1 MSAAPRAAAAPARP
15 GPATP
20 GPAMGGGRI
29 AELPPAVADAIAAGE
44 VIERPASA
52 IKELLENACDAG
64 ARRIEVEVEGAGL
77 SRIRVRDDGLGM
89 TPAELPI
96 AFRRHATSKLRGLED
111 LSALHSYGFRGEAL
125 PSLAAVAALEC
136 TSRPAAERLGARLRI
151 GAGIEPDARPGTE
164 PVGAPPGTEPV
175 GAPPGTE
182 PVGAP
187 PGTTIE
193 LRDLFARQPARLRF
207 LPGPRSER
215 AAIARVCGDT
225 ALARPEIALR
235 LRLDGRELLAT
246 PGLPP
251 ERHDEAART
260 GSRRAALA
268 QIWGPET
275 AAAALPFAAE
285 RELEAGGV
293 LRVSGLAA
301 PPPHGRAR
309 RDGLR
314 LFVNGRPITPGALAH
329 AVEGAY
335 AELLPRGRRPLAAV
349 FVEAPPSRV
358 DANVHPAKA
367 TVKLADERALFSLLQ
382 RALRETLLGRP
393 ALGGRAPGGA
403 EEAMPGGAAQVAR
416 PPDFLRR
423 DPAGPDG
430 DGPDGR
436 WRRLQ
441 RLRALGGETPQ
452 AETGAAP
459 DAAQPDW
466 PNPNRPQPDW
476 PPLDP
481 AGPDPTGP
489 GPAAGRERGLP
500 GLPLLRLVGQ
510 LRATFL
516 VAEGPEGMLL
526 VDQHAAHER
535 VVYERLLAR
544 RGAAPSEQGASQQQ
558 APEQQALL
566 EPVLVELG
574 AAQAAALAG
583 HDAALAALGFT
594 LEPFGERALRVRALP
609 LALLGG
615 GPLAGA
621 TGAGAG
627 ARVRAAL
634 ESILDDL
641 GDPDAVRGG
650 RHDPVAA
657 SAACHG
663 SVRAG
668 MTLAPSEMAALLRDL
683 EACHNPHTC
692 PHGRPTFVGFP
703 AADLERQF
711 GRR

>member
-1 MSAAPRAAAAPARP
+1 MSAAPRAAS
-15 GPATP
+15 
-20 GPAMGGGRI
+20 GPAMPGPTMGAGRI

-96 AFRRHATSKLRGLED
+96 AFRRHATSKLRELED
-111 LSALHSYGFRGEAL
+111 LAALHSYGFRGEAL

-136 TSRPAAERLGARLRI
+136 ISRPAAERLGARLRI
-151 GAGIEPDARPGTE
+151 GAGIEP
-164 PVGAPPGTEPV
+164 GAPLGV
-175 GAPPGTE
+175 E

-215 AAIARVCGDT
+215 AAIARVCGDA

-235 LRLDGRELLAT
+235 LRLEGRELLAT

-251 ERHDEAART
+251 GRDDDAART

-285 RELEAGGV
+285 REIEAGVV

-335 AELLPRGRRPLAAV
+335 AELLPRGRRPLAVV
-349 FVEAPPSRV
+349 FLEAPPWRV

-382 RALRETLLGRP
+382 RSLREALLGRP
-393 ALGGRAPGGA
+393 ALGRRAPEGA
-403 EEAMPGGAAQVAR
+403 EEGMPGDVAQGPARDDDGGALAAQMTP

-423 DPAGPDG
+423 DPAGPGG
-430 DGPDGR
+430 DEAGGDEADGR

-441 RLRALGGETPQ
+441 RLRALGGAAPPGE
-452 AETGAAP
+452 AGAAP
-459 DAAQPDW
+459 DAPQSDWAQSDW
-466 PNPNRPQPDW
+466 PQSDRPMPD
-476 PPLDP
+476 
-481 AGPDPTGP
+481 
-489 GPAAGRERGLP
+489 PAAGRERALP

-544 RGAAPSEQGASQQQ
+544 RGAAPSQQQ

-621 TGAGAG
+621 AGTGSG

-641 GDPDAVRGG
+641 SDPDAVRG
-650 RHDPVAA
+650 RQHDPVAA

>member
-1 MSAAPRAAAAPARP
+1 MSAAPRAASVAARP
-15 GPATP
+15 GPTMDA
-20 GPAMGGGRI
+20 GRI

-111 LSALHSYGFRGEAL
+111 LAALHSYGFRGEAL

-151 GAGIEPDARPGTE
+151 GAGIEPGAPLGTA
-164 PVGAPPGTEPV
+164 PVGAPPGI
-175 GAPPGTE
+175 E

-251 ERHDEAART
+251 ERDDEAART

-275 AAAALPFAAE
+275 AAAALSFAAE

-349 FVEAPPSRV
+349 FLEAPPWRV

-382 RALRETLLGRP
+382 RSLREALLGRP
-393 ALGGRAPGGA
+393 ALGGRAPQGA
-403 EEAMPGGAAQVAR
+403 EEGMPGDVAQDTPEGAAQMAR

-423 DPAGPDG
+423 DPAGPGVDEA
-430 DGPDGR
+430 DGR

-441 RLRALGGETPQ
+441 RLRALGGEAPPG
-452 AETGAAP
+452 EPGAAP
-459 DAAQPDW
+459 DAAQLDW
-466 PNPNRPQPDW
+466 PQSDRPMPD
-476 PPLDP
+476 
-481 AGPDPTGP
+481 
-489 GPAAGRERGLP
+489 PAAGRERALP

-544 RGAAPSEQGASQQQ
+544 RGAAT
-558 APEQQALL
+558 PEQQALL

-583 HDAALAALGFT
+583 HDAALAALGFR

-621 TGAGAG
+621 AGTGSG

-650 RHDPVAA
+650 QHDPVAA

-683 EACHNPHTC
+683 EACRNPHTC

>member
-1 MSAAPRAAAAPARP
+1 MSAAPRAAAVAAL
-15 GPATP
+15 
-20 GPAMGGGRI
+20 GGGRI

-151 GAGIEPDARPGTE
+151 GARIEP
-164 PVGAPPGTEPV
+164 GAPPGAEPA
-175 GAPPGTE
+175 GAPPGIE

-215 AAIARVCGDT
+215 AAIARVCGDA

-251 ERHDEAART
+251 ERDDEAART

-275 AAAALPFAAE
+275 AAAALSFAAE
-285 RELEAGGV
+285 RELEAGVV

-349 FVEAPPSRV
+349 FLEAPPWRV

-382 RALRETLLGRP
+382 RALREALLGRP

-403 EEAMPGGAAQVAR
+403 GEAMPGEVAQGPARDDDGGAMAAGMTR

-423 DPAGPDG
+423 DLVAPDG
-430 DGPDGR
+430 DAPDGGVPGVDEPDGR

-441 RLRALGGETPQ
+441 RLRALGGETPPG
-452 AETGAAP
+452 EPGAAP
-459 DAAQPDW
+459 DASQSDRPTPDW
-466 PNPNRPQPDW
+466 AA
-476 PPLDP
+476 LDP
-481 AGPDPTGP
+481 AGPDPT
-489 GPAAGRERGLP
+489 AGRERALP

-544 RGAAPSEQGASQQQ
+544 RGAAT
-558 APEQQALL
+558 PEQQALL

-621 TGAGAG
+621 AGTGSG

-641 GDPDAVRGG
+641 SDPDAVRG
-650 RHDPVAA
+650 RQHDPVAA

>member
-1 MSAAPRAAAAPARP
+1 MDA
-15 GPATP
+15 
-20 GPAMGGGRI
+20 GRI

-96 AFRRHATSKLRGLED
+96 AFRRHATSKLRELED
-111 LSALHSYGFRGEAL
+111 LAALHSYGFRGEAL

-151 GAGIEPDARPGTE
+151 GAGIEP
-164 PVGAPPGTEPV
+164 

-235 LRLDGRELLAT
+235 LRLEGRELLAT

-251 ERHDEAART
+251 GREDEAART

-349 FVEAPPSRV
+349 FIEAPPWRV

-382 RALRETLLGRP
+382 RSLREALLGRP
-393 ALGGRAPGGA
+393 ALGGRAPQGA
-403 EEAMPGGAAQVAR
+403 EEAMPGDAAQGTPEGAAQMAR

-423 DPAGPDG
+423 DLVAPDRGAPGG
-430 DGPDGR
+430 DEADGR

-441 RLRALGGETPQ
+441 RLRALGGEAPPGE
-452 AETGAAP
+452 AGAAP
-459 DAAQPDW
+459 DAPQLDW
-466 PNPNRPQPDW
+466 PQSDRPM
-476 PPLDP
+476 
-481 AGPDPTGP
+481 PDPT
-489 GPAAGRERGLP
+489 AGRERALP

-544 RGAAPSEQGASQQQ
+544 RGAAT
-558 APEQQALL
+558 PEQQALL

-621 TGAGAG
+621 AGTGSG

-641 GDPDAVRGG
+641 ADPDAVRGG
-650 RHDPVAA
+650 QHDPVAA

-683 EACHNPHTC
+683 EACRNPHTC

>member
-1 MSAAPRAAAAPARP
+1 MSAAPRAAAVAAL
-15 GPATP
+15 
-20 GPAMGGGRI
+20 GGGRI

-111 LSALHSYGFRGEAL
+111 LAALHSYGFRGEAL

-151 GAGIEPDARPGTE
+151 GARIEP
-164 PVGAPPGTEPV
+164 GAPPGAEPA
-175 GAPPGTE
+175 GAPPGIE

-251 ERHDEAART
+251 ERDDEAART

-275 AAAALPFAAE
+275 AAAALSFAAE
-285 RELEAGGV
+285 REIEAGVV

-349 FVEAPPSRV
+349 FLEAPPWRV

-382 RALRETLLGRP
+382 RALREALLGRP

-403 EEAMPGGAAQVAR
+403 GEAMPGEVAQGPARDDDGGAMAAGMTR

-423 DPAGPDG
+423 DLVAPGGGAPGG
-430 DGPDGR
+430 DEADGR

-441 RLRALGGETPQ
+441 RLRALGGETPPGE
-452 AETGAAP
+452 AGAAP
-459 DAAQPDW
+459 DA
-466 PNPNRPQPDW
+466 PQPDW
-476 PPLDP
+476 PQSDWPT
-481 AGPDPTGP
+481 PDPTGP
-489 GPAAGRERGLP
+489 DGAASGRCRDCRCCGWWGSCARPSSSPRGRRGCCWSTSTP
-500 GLPLLRLVGQ
+500 RTSGSSTSACWRGAARRLRSSRLCWSRCWSSWG
-510 LRATFL
+510 RRRRRRWRGTTRRWRRWASRWNRS
-516 VAEGPEGMLL
+516 ASAPCACGRCRWRCW
-526 VDQHAAHER
+526 AADR
-535 VVYERLLAR
+535 WRAR
-544 RGAAPSEQGASQQQ
+544 RGRDRAHACARRWSRSSTTSATRRRPRRGSTTPWRPAPPAT
-558 APEQQALL
+558 A
-566 EPVLVELG
+566 
-574 AAQAAALAG
+574 
-583 HDAALAALGFT
+583 
-594 LEPFGERALRVRALP
+594 RC
-609 LALLGG
+609 
-615 GPLAGA
+615 GPG
-621 TGAGAG
+621 
-627 ARVRAAL
+627 
-634 ESILDDL
+634 
-641 GDPDAVRGG
+641 
-650 RHDPVAA
+650 
-657 SAACHG
+657 
-663 SVRAG
+663 
-668 MTLAPSEMAALLRDL
+668 
-683 EACHNPHTC
+683 
-692 PHGRPTFVGFP
+692 
-703 AADLERQF
+703 
-711 GRR
+711 

>member
-1 MSAAPRAAAAPARP
+1 MSTAPRAASVAARP
-15 GPATP
+15 GPTMDA
-20 GPAMGGGRI
+20 GRI

-96 AFRRHATSKLRGLED
+96 AFRRHATSKLRELED
-111 LSALHSYGFRGEAL
+111 LAALHSYGFRGEAL

-151 GAGIEPDARPGTE
+151 GAGIEP
-164 PVGAPPGTEPV
+164 

-235 LRLDGRELLAT
+235 LRLEGRELLAT

-251 ERHDEAART
+251 GREDEAART

-349 FVEAPPSRV
+349 FIEAPPWRV

-382 RALRETLLGRP
+382 RSLREALLGRP
-393 ALGGRAPGGA
+393 ALGGRAPQGA
-403 EEAMPGGAAQVAR
+403 EEAMPGDVAQDTPEGAAQMAR

-423 DPAGPDG
+423 DPAAPGVAEA
-430 DGPDGR
+430 DGR

-441 RLRALGGETPQ
+441 RLRALGGEAPPG
-452 AETGAAP
+452 EPGASP
-459 DAAQPDW
+459 DAAQRDW
-466 PNPNRPQPDW
+466 P
-476 PPLDP
+476 
-481 AGPDPTGP
+481 APDPTGP
-489 GPAAGRERGLP
+489 DPAAGRERALP

-544 RGAAPSEQGASQQQ
+544 RGAAT
-558 APEQQALL
+558 PEQQALL

-621 TGAGAG
+621 AGTGSG

-641 GDPDAVRGG
+641 ADPDAVRGG
-650 RHDPVAA
+650 QHDPVAA

-683 EACHNPHTC
+683 EACRNPHTC

>member
-15 GPATP
+15 APATP

-251 ERHDEAART
+251 ERDDEAART

-403 EEAMPGGAAQVAR
+403 AEAMPGQAAQGPARDDDGAMAAGMAR

-423 DPAGPDG
+423 DLVAPDG
-430 DGPDGR
+430 DAAG
-436 WRRLQ
+436 
-441 RLRALGGETPQ
+441 RALAPPAAAARAGGR
-452 AETGAAP
+452 
-459 DAAQPDW
+459 DAAGGG
-466 PNPNRPQPDW
+466 RRRAGCG
-476 PPLDP
+476 P
-481 AGPDPTGP
+481 AGLAQP
-489 GPAAGRERGLP
+489 GPAP
-500 GLPLLRLVGQ
+500 
-510 LRATFL
+510 
-516 VAEGPEGMLL
+516 
-526 VDQHAAHER
+526 
-535 VVYERLLAR
+535 
-544 RGAAPSEQGASQQQ
+544 
-558 APEQQALL
+558 
-566 EPVLVELG
+566 
-574 AAQAAALAG
+574 
-583 HDAALAALGFT
+583 
-594 LEPFGERALRVRALP
+594 
-609 LALLGG
+609 
-615 GPLAGA
+615 
-621 TGAGAG
+621 TG
-627 ARVRAAL
+627 
-634 ESILDDL
+634 
-641 GDPDAVRGG
+641 
-650 RHDPVAA
+650 
-657 SAACHG
+657 
-663 SVRAG
+663 
-668 MTLAPSEMAALLRDL
+668 LAPA
-683 EACHNPHTC
+683 
-692 PHGRPTFVGFP
+692 
-703 AADLERQF
+703 
-711 GRR
+711 

>member
-1 MSAAPRAAAAPARP
+1 MSAAARARAP
-15 GPATP
+15 GPA
-20 GPAMGGGRI
+20 GAGGRI

-77 SRIRVRDDGLGM
+77 TRILVRDDGRGM
-89 TPAELPI
+89 TAAELPV

-111 LSALHSYGFRGEAL
+111 LSALQSYGFRGEAL
-125 PSLAAVAALEC
+125 PSLAAVAALDC
-136 TSRPAAERLGARLRI
+136 TTRPAAERLGARLRLGGGG
-151 GAGIEPDARPGTE
+151 GAGAAGTE
-164 PVGAPPGTEPV
+164 LVGAPPGTESV

-182 PVGAP
+182 SVGAPPGTELVGAP

-251 ERHDEAART
+251 DPPPGRGDEAALTRA
-260 GSRRAALA
+260 RRAVLA
-268 QIWGPET
+268 QIWGAEA

-285 RELEAGGV
+285 CELDGGGA

-335 AELLPRGRRPLAAV
+335 AELLPRGRRPIAAV
-349 FVEAPPSRV
+349 FLEAPPSRV

-382 RALRETLLGRP
+382 RALREALLARP
-393 ALGGRAPGGA
+393 ALGGERPAGAGG
-403 EEAMPGGAAQVAR
+403 GRDGVAGVA

-423 DPAGPDG
+423 DATGARPSPDPG
-430 DGPDGR
+430 AAPSGSGGAADAR
-436 WRRLQ
+436 WNRLRQ
-441 RLRALGGETPQ
+441 LRALGEETPP
-452 AETGAAP
+452 AVGDPAPGALPAAAAAAP
-459 DAAQPDW
+459 V
-466 PNPNRPQPDW
+466 RPHD
-476 PPLDP
+476 
-481 AGPDPTGP
+481 G
-489 GPAAGRERGLP
+489 GLP

-544 RGAAPSEQGASQQQ
+544 RGGETPD
-558 APEQQALL
+558 QQALL

-583 HDAALAALGFT
+583 HDEALAALGFT

-609 LALLGG
+609 PALLRG

-621 TGAGAG
+621 DGAGAG
-627 ARVRAAL
+627 GRVRAAL
-634 ESILDDL
+634 EAILDDL
-641 GDPDAVRGG
+641 ADPGAGSG
-650 RHDPVAA
+650 ALHDPVAA

-668 MTLAPSEMAALLRDL
+668 MTLAPDEMAALLRDL
-683 EACHNPHTC
+683 EACRNPHTC

-703 AADLERQF
+703 ASDLERQF